1 MVAEGGRTRL
11 YREGHFRPGIRKF
24 LRETQYISLCGRFF
38 TFLCRSVLKEKPV
51 CEHLH
56 LFSAI
61 LDYNFSL
68 LTTLVY
74 FTSLWPSPSFTS
86 LPDSDVS
93 RFSRILP
100 AGVINV
106 INQQIVLLPHLLLFI
121 FSLLRYN
128 LFSLQRPLARFS
140 LVSAMSICLKSVCLS
155 PPFNFLTKR
164 NEDFLLK
171 SRRA

>member
-1 MVAEGGRTRL
+1 MSDKYKFLYYLSEQLQSAHLHVSCMVAEGGRTRL

-51 CEHLH
+51 CDHLH

-68 LTTLVY
+68 LTTLVH

-106 INQQIVLLPHLLLFI
+106 SNQQILLPPP
-121 FSLLRYN
+121 S
-128 LFSLQRPLARFS
+128 
-140 LVSAMSICLKSVCLS
+140 VSTHSQL
-155 PPFNFLTKR
+155 
-164 NEDFLLK
+164 NEI
-171 SRRA
+171 